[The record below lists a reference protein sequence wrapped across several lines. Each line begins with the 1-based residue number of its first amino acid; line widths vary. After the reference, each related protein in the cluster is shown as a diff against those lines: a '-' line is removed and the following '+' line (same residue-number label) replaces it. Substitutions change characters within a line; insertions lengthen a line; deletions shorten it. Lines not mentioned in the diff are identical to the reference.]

1 MIDAHPAL
9 VAVAPQ
15 APVTDYYMGDDS
27 YHNGAFFL
35 AANFGFYANFGKS
48 KTEPALPDTSTPR
61 FEFKNPNGYDFY
73 LRAGPL
79 ANLNEKYLKHQS
91 PYWSEQLAH
100 TNYDVILLLDEF
112 DEVLHGLEPR
122 IFLNMRA
129 LKDRYNDRLVYIIA
143 TVQRAIP
150 HSNAPTPRRASN
162 GTTSRANNSCVLSTC
177 HCSSPPK

>member
-1 MIDAHPAL
+1 MSEGEFVEVRPKGAIDESTDAYDTVDWLIKNIPNNNGKAGIWGISYPGFFATAATIDAHPAL
-9 VAVAPQ
+9 VAASPQ

-79 ANLNEKYLKHQS
+79 ANSKTV
-91 PYWSEQLAH
+91 PAPLA
-100 TNYDVILLLDEF
+100 
-112 DEVLHGLEPR
+112 
-122 IFLNMRA
+122 
-129 LKDRYNDRLVYIIA
+129 
-143 TVQRAIP
+143 
-150 HSNAPTPRRASN
+150 
-162 GTTSRANNSCVLSTC
+162 
-177 HCSSPPK
+177 PPVSVVP